1 MKEKIIKNKISIGI
15 IALITTTVMFIV
27 SITIYSKFS
36 KPYFYNTF
44 IEQGYSFINSSN
56 YKEAILCFEKATQIE
71 PKSIEAKIGSA
82 KGYIGINNLDKG
94 LKILKETQELDIE
107 NTNLLLEILDIV
119 NNIDSQN
126 AYYILQ
132 NYIDKTQNSIPKN
145 IQQII
150 NNSNENPKIPKVNY
164 SEGIYINPISIKI
177 EMDNLVVG
185 NTFYYTLDGT
195 NPSKQSIK
203 YSKSIEIKEDTTIKL
218 IAYNHKGES
227 SEIITLDYYIDN
239 TMMNNLKQLI
249 KESELLIENT
259 QEGTDF
265 GNCIKGSKEK
275 LKTIIDE
282 VKTNLEQEAI
292 SYDMAN
298 TLYKKLKN
306 ALYEFNYNIIEK
318 TDKSKLKEMIQK
330 SQNIYDKSVE
340 GTKEG
345 QYKVGSKSKLL
356 STIKESQKVYDDIL
370 SKQKDIDNSID
381 MLNKA
386 IDTFNNSKVILFNKQ
401 QAINLLKIKYTNEI
415 DRMKREEFKNSGFI
429 LESNHTVSDEGIIK
443 GKKYYEIIYS
453 IKMYLE
459 SGEMYYNEMYEEYV
473 ESDTFGTIFHVYEDG
488 YIEEVEY
495 FN

>member
-15 IALITTTVMFIV
+15 IALITATVMFIV

-44 IEQGYSFINSSN
+44 IEQGYNFINKSN

-150 NNSNENPKIPKVNY
+150 NNSDENPKIPKVNY

-259 QEGTDF
+259 QEGTDI

-298 TLYKKLKN
+298 TLYEKLKN
-306 ALYEFNYNIIEK
+306 ALYEFN
-318 TDKSKLKEMIQK
+318 
-330 SQNIYDKSVE
+330 
-340 GTKEG
+340 
-345 QYKVGSKSKLL
+345 
-356 STIKESQKVYDDIL
+356 
-370 SKQKDIDNSID
+370 
-381 MLNKA
+381 
-386 IDTFNNSKVILFNKQ
+386 NSKVIIFDKQ

-443 GKKYYEIIYS
+443 GKKYYEVIYS